1 MSVINRIP
9 AVETSGPAD
18 QGTQRIPAATV
29 SDTSNPDIIGRIHSV
44 ETCGTVDGP
53 GIRFIVFMQG
63 CLMRC
68 KYCHNRDTWD
78 TQGGREVTVPELM
91 KDLTSY
97 RHFMNASGG
106 GVTASGGEAMLQ
118 PAFITELFT
127 ACKEKGIHTCLDT
140 NGFVRHLDEQVDK
153 LLEIRDRCPGISHI
167 YYDDPRGLRKYSEE
181 GLASYDTLIESG
193 SEFARKNPQWFRAE
207 VAKVQP
213 DDPNIAGIRVGQN
226 APGVVRL
233 VVDLKQPAMPQVFT
247 LPPVAAYRHRLVFDL
262 YPAAPVDP
270 LEALIAERLRDALPD
285 LRLMSHCGGGNFKK
299 QLKRADKSGAAIA
312 LILGETEVQSGEITI
327 KYLRGQAEQQTVSV
341 DAAIALLAAKGE

>member
-9 AVETSGPAD
+9 AVEISQPAGVH
-18 QGTQRIPAATV
+18 GTV
-29 SDTSNPDIIGRIHSV
+29 GRIHSV

-78 TQGGREVTVPELM
+78 TEGGREVTVPELM
-91 KDLTSY
+91 SDITSY

-153 LLEIRDRCPGISHI
+153 LLDQTDLVLLDIKQINDEKHI
-167 YYDDPRGLRKYSEE
+167 PLTHVSNRY
-181 GLASYDTLIESG
+181 TL
-193 SEFARKNPQWFRAE
+193 EFAR
-207 VAKVQP
+207 
-213 DDPNIAGIRVGQN
+213 
-226 APGVVRL
+226 
-233 VVDLKQPAMPQVFT
+233 
-247 LPPVAAYRHRLVFDL
+247 Y
-262 YPAAPVDP
+262 
-270 LEALIAERLRDALPD
+270 
-285 LRLMSHCGGGNFKK
+285 
-299 QLKRADKSGAAIA
+299 
-312 LILGETEVQSGEITI
+312 
-327 KYLRGQAEQQTVSV
+327 
-341 DAAIALLAAKGE
+341 LAAKGKTMWIRYVVVPTWSDDDESAEGLGQFIAELGESVEKVELLPYHELGKHKWDVLGDPYELSGIKPPSKETMERVKGILGKYHNNVKY